1 MRSARTLWLIFAA
14 LLLNAAASAATTD
27 VLLREARALAEEQ
40 QFARALE
47 ILREAQRQAPEDWEI
62 VRALARTHLWS
73 GDVERAAALLAG
85 SPPRELANP
94 DTQLLLGAI
103 AYRRSD
109 FAAAAAHYQRVVD
122 EFPDYADAVALQR
135 QILREVADH
144 RGLADAALE
153 VWQLDAGVEYSRF
166 DDDRPSWDNEFVQ
179 LGRRRGDNSG
189 SLYGRLMRYR
199 QFEQINSEVELG
211 LGQRLGQRLREE
223 LPRRARPIQ
232 TGHDRHDHS

>member
-27 VLLREARALAEEQ
+27 ALLREARALAEEQ

-122 EFPDYADAVALQR
+122 EFPDYADAVAGLER
-135 QILREVADH
+135 AEGELRV
-144 RGLADAALE
+144 GDA
-153 VWQLDAGVEYSRF
+153 VWQDGSRF
-166 DDDRPSWDNEFVQ
+166 LPPHP
-179 LGRRRGDNSG
+179 GRTLRMT
-189 SLYGRLMRYR
+189 SLKA
-199 QFEQINSEVELG
+199 Q
-211 LGQRLGQRLREE
+211 
-223 LPRRARPIQ
+223 
-232 TGHDRHDHS
+232 